1 MRLRVVCENVCR
13 QTVLASTTRTERSN
27 AHLRPNANAR
37 ALLARVPRPEGV
49 ASVSESPRADG
60 ESGCPKCGHT
70 DASVG
75 DISTTGSGLSKMFD
89 IQTNKFRT
97 VTCTNCG
104 YTELYKD
111 VGSSGGDLVDIF
123 FG

>member
-1 MRLRVVCENVCR
+1 M
-13 QTVLASTTRTERSN
+13 RTEVS
-27 AHLRPNANAR
+27 NAR
-37 ALLARVPRPEGV
+37 ALPAPAPRSEGV
-49 ASVSESPRADG
+49 TGVSESPPASG

-75 DISTTGSGLSKMFD
+75 NISTTGSGLSKMFD

-97 VTCTNCG
+97 VTCSNCG

>member
-1 MRLRVVCENVCR
+1 M
-13 QTVLASTTRTERSN
+13 
-27 AHLRPNANAR
+27 
-37 ALLARVPRPEGV
+37 
-49 ASVSESPRADG
+49 SESPPPSG

-75 DISTTGSGLSKMFD
+75 NISTTGSGLSKMFD

-111 VGSSGGDLVDIF
+111 VGSGGDLVDIF